1 MARKSSKTAH
11 VLNLLS
17 GHDSKKENELED
29 EPQKPAVQETPAVS
43 IIDKS
48 GEDPVAE
55 LIQDRLLN
63 EFEKEQLSQESSPEN
78 TDSKEASE
86 FPEISEIPEE
96 GTEEETLESS
106 SEDVPEEDTE
116 PVSGAEEPEA
126 KDAPPIDTP
135 FEENESLE
143 IPEETPKEETPD
155 FVSINIMERIVQD
168 KIIYYMRQFD
178 CCTCPR
184 CTADTIA
191 LTLNGLPPKYVVAE
205 PSAEAPLLSFY
216 TNKYISE
223 ITVEA
228 TKACMEIKQNPRHK

>member
-17 GHDSKKENELED
+17 GHDSKKENEMED
-29 EPQKPAVQETPAVS
+29 KPQKPAVQETPAVS

-48 GEDPVAE
+48 AEDPVAE
-55 LIQDRLLN
+55 LIQNRLLD
-63 EFEKEQLSQESSPEN
+63 EFEKEQLSQESSFEN
-78 TDSKEASE
+78 IDSNEASE
-86 FPEISEIPEE
+86 SPEISKILEE
-96 GTEEETLESS
+96 KTSETSS
-106 SEDVPEEDTE
+106 KTVSEEDTE
-116 PVSGAEEPEA
+116 IVPSAEETEA
-126 KDAPPIDTP
+126 KDTTPIDTP
-135 FEENESLE
+135 IEENKSLE
-143 IPEETPKEETPD
+143 IPEESPAEEPPD

-191 LTLNGLPPKYVVAE
+191 LTLNGLPPKYVVSE

-216 TNKYISE
+216 TNQYISE

-228 TKACMEIKQNPRHK
+228 MKACMQIKQNPRHK